1 MRNPQVSGIGAYPML
16 NILPLDA
23 TIVQLDPDA
32 GMLAS
37 DVIEDAGQEMG
48 CHTLVGGQSNHA
60 SKQLRTRRDD
70 RVGKPEDLAR
80 LGDGAGP
87 DLRWRR
93 ACSGTVQRLAP
104 ITLSRLAIAWLIR
117 DCVQLSSQAAPKL
130 PVSAIATSASSS
142 DNLGRGLRSIF
153 VMCRLRSILRAG

>member
-1 MRNPQVSGIGAYPML
+1 MRNPQVSSTGAYPML

-60 SKQLRTRRDD
+60 SKQLRTRWDN
-70 RVGKPEDLAR
+70 RVGKPEDLAC

-93 ACSGTVQRLAP
+93 ACSGTVQQSGADHALQVGDRVADP
-104 ITLSRLAIAWLIR
+104 
-117 DCVQLSSQAAPKL
+117 
-130 PVSAIATSASSS
+130 
-142 DNLGRGLRSIF
+142 
-153 VMCRLRSILRAG
+153 RLRAVEFNRSRPEAPRVGDCHKRLEL